1 MIHITNQPQKDSIDK
16 AIRNLLKK
24 KENIDFELPLT
35 TMKTMHNELNNMIN
49 TLKSE
54 ITQGDD

>member
-1 MIHITNQPQKDSIDK
+1 MIYIANQTQKDSIGK
-16 AIRNLLKK
+16 TIRNLLKK
-24 KENIDFELPLT
+24 KENIDFELFLT
-35 TMKTMHNELNNMIN
+35 TVKTMRDKLSNMIN